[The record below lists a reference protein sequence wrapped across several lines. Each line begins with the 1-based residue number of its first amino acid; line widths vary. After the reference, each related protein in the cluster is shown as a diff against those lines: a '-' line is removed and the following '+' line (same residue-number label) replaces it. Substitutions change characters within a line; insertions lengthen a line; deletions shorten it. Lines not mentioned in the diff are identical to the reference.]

1 MRAMRSG
8 STTRGSVWSL
18 PPNLEDRAEHRMLR
32 ERFRSDWR

>member
-8 STTRGSVWSL
+8 STTRGSVW
-18 PPNLEDRAEHRMLR
+18 PCRQILEDGAEHRMLL